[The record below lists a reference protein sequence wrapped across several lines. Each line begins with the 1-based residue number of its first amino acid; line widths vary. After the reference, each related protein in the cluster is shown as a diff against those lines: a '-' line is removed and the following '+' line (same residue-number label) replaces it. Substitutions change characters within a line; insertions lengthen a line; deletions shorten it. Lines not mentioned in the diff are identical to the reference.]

1 MKNLINITQI
11 DHNNQVLTL
20 QEKTLSLIMKQ
31 VQMRLKLIRQQ
42 IRMKLV
48 IRMKQEIAI
57 QQIRMVIQPK
67 TKLIQIIKQI

>member
-1 MKNLINITQI
+1 
-11 DHNNQVLTL
+11 
-20 QEKTLSLIMKQ
+20 MKQ